1 MQVNVM
7 VSCGRGGCAVTW
19 PCPVVPDG
27 DPGARA
33 EPEQRRLLLRLR
45 PRRLCCRLCRR
56 PVPPPPPTL
65 PPTLPPSFYLY
76 LWLLLLL
83 YYYCNHTVKQ
93 LKCLVESCVSGELY
107 PAHGRKFVTRYFIKI
122 ANFFFTNFRLT
133 ILFMWI
139 GMLCVSIYTL
149 LPQCRMFYES
159 FENVQLFLRTCAR
172 ACVLDLKVR
181 S

>member
-65 PPTLPPSFYLY
+65 PPSFYLY

-93 LKCLVESCVSGELY
+93 LKCLVESCGSGEPMHLFAIPCSWTKICY
-107 PAHGRKFVTRYFIKI
+107 PLFHKNRKL
-122 ANFFFTNFRLT
+122 FFFYKFPGNYFVHVNRNALRLNLHLT
-133 ILFMWI
+133 PAM
-139 GMLCVSIYTL
+139 
-149 LPQCRMFYES
+149 
-159 FENVQLFLRTCAR
+159 
-172 ACVLDLKVR
+172 
-181 S
+181 